1 MTALFHAA
9 PFSRLMRHTVAAIL
23 AVLFATVPVEA
34 SAQRNANV
42 LELRGQHLDVRRPDI
57 IFLAPLPT
65 EPAEAYAKPFDLA
78 EAKGVTLPNATLTAA
93 DFHSGGAL
101 SILKAAD

>member
-9 PFSRLMRHTVAAIL
+9 PFSRLMRHTFAAIL
-23 AVLFATVPVEA
+23 AVFFAALPAGA

-65 EPAEAYAKPFDLA
+65 APA
-78 EAKGVTLPNATLTAA
+78 
-93 DFHSGGAL
+93 
-101 SILKAAD
+101 